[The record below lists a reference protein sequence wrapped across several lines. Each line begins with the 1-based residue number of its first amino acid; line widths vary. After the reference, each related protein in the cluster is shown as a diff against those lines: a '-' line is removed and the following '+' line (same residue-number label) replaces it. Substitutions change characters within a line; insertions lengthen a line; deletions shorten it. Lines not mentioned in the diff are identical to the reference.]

1 MIDFHNHVLPATDD
15 GSPSTEVS
23 LNMLRTAAEQGIT
36 DVVNT
41 VHFQSPRMDGITFK
55 IEDLRIK
62 IDELQKAIDADGI
75 NIKLH
80 LGAEVYYLPNLMEL
94 KDNPL
99 LTFGHGKYMLVE
111 FATRTIPEG
120 CWQMFFD
127 MNIAGVTPI
136 IAHPERYKKVQEN
149 PALVGR
155 FIRSGCL
162 IQVDAGSLVGT
173 LGQSSEKA
181 ANEIVRQGLVHIIGS
196 DAHDD
201 RKRNFQLTEAIDI
214 AADYLGED
222 FANEL
227 VTTNPKAV
235 IAGDYIDPGEGEYRA
250 PKPTL
255 FEKMKRLYTR

>member
-15 GSPSTEVS
+15 GSPSVEVS

-41 VHFQSPRMDGITFK
+41 VHFQSPRMDGVTVE
-55 IEDLRIK
+55 IEDLRLK
-62 IDELQKAIDADGI
+62 IDDLQKAMTEDGI
-75 NIKLH
+75 NINLH

-99 LTFGHGKYMLVE
+99 LTFGNGKYMLVE
-111 FATRTIPEG
+111 FATRTLPEG

-127 MNIAGVTPI
+127 MNIAGITPI
-136 IAHPERYKKVQEN
+136 IAHPERYKKIQEN
-149 PALVGR
+149 TALVAR

-173 LGQSSEKA
+173 LGQSAEKTA
-181 ANEIVRQGLVHIIGS
+181 HEIIRQGLVHIIGS

-201 RKRNFQLTEAIDI
+201 IKRNFQLTEAVDI
-214 AADYLGED
+214 AADYLGEEV
-222 FANEL
+222 ANDL

-235 IAGDYIDPGEGEYRA
+235 LDGEYIDPGEGEYLS
-250 PKPTL
+250 PKL
-255 FEKMKRLYTR
+255 SVWERMKKMYKG